1 MGYFIRII
9 KNKTLF
15 IVIETHNLDN
25 LITIGIYLQPIL

>member
-1 MGYFIRII
+1 MGYFIRI

-15 IVIETHNLDN
+15 IVIETHNLND